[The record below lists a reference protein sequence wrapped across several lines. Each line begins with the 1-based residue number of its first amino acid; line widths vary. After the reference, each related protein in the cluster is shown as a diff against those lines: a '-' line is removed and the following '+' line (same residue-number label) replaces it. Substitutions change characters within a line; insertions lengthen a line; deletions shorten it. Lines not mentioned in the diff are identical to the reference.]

1 MRSPARM
8 SGSEVPIELAPG
20 LGQHTGEVLA
30 GELGMAGDQIEKLY
44 AEGIVT

>member
-8 SGSEVPIELAPG
+8 SGSEVSIELAPG

-30 GELGMAGDQIEKLY
+30 NELGMAGHQIEQLC
-44 AEGIVT
+44 AEGIVS